1 MSNVSCWPDRSE
13 CGILEFSAT
22 WRNSYPQTRKV
33 WGDFTSYRLG
43 EQRHVTDEQT
53 LLEHARVY
61 DENALGELYEE
72 YAPLI
77 YAYLYRRVQDARLAE
92 DLTSEVFMR
101 MLQAVQ
107 AQQFWHTSFR
117 AWLYRVAHNLIV
129 DHYRKQP
136 PAPMVEL
143 DEQLVADQQDP
154 ESAVIEQLSRRGLW
168 SAISRLTP
176 EQQEVLALR
185 FGQQLT
191 AREVSEVVGK
201 SVSAV
206 EALQHRALAALRR
219 VLKQGLNDGE
229 TNV

>member
-1 MSNVSCWPDRSE
+1 
-13 CGILEFSAT
+13 
-22 WRNSYPQTRKV
+22 
-33 WGDFTSYRLG
+33 LG

>member
-1 MSNVSCWPDRSE
+1 MTDKQTV
-13 CGILEFSAT
+13 LE
-22 WRNSYPQTRKV
+22 R
-33 WGDFTSYRLG
+33 
-43 EQRHVTDEQT
+43 
-53 LLEHARVY
+53 ARVY
-61 DENALGELYEE
+61 DENALGELYDE

-92 DLTSEVFMR
+92 DLTSEVFVR

-107 AQQFWHTSFR
+107 AKQFWHTSFR
-117 AWLYRVAHNLIV
+117 AWLYRVAHNLVV

-168 SAISRLTP
+168 FAISRLTP

-191 AREVSEVVGK
+191 AREVSQVVGK

-206 EALQHRALAALRR
+206 EAIQHRALAALRR
-219 VLKQGLNDGE
+219 ILNEGLNDGE

>member
-1 MSNVSCWPDRSE
+1 
-13 CGILEFSAT
+13 
-22 WRNSYPQTRKV
+22 
-33 WGDFTSYRLG
+33 
-43 EQRHVTDEQT
+43 VTDEQT